1 MQPRGEVPRGMQVP
15 GHARAHPH
23 VFGSLDSELD
33 TLTLDD
39 VPSGPPSSTHPG
51 STGALEPPGGAGGAP
66 GALMR
71 SPASL
76 MSSPGTPLSALLA
89 SGMPGDEDVDEE
101 AEPYDVDEEDMHAV
115 GIPAA
120 RGWRLDPRYV
130 RAARSEQRS

>member
-1 MQPRGEVPRGMQVP
+1 MQPRGEAPKSMQMP

-23 VFGSLDSELD
+23 VFGDLDSELD

-39 VPSGPPSSTHPG
+39 VPSDPPSGAHSE
-51 STGALEPPGGAGGAP
+51 STGTLEPPGGAGP
-66 GALMR
+66 PSGALMR
-71 SPASL
+71 SPASF

-101 AEPYDVDEEDMHAV
+101 AETYDVDEEDMHAV

-130 RAARSEQRS
+130 RAARGEQRS